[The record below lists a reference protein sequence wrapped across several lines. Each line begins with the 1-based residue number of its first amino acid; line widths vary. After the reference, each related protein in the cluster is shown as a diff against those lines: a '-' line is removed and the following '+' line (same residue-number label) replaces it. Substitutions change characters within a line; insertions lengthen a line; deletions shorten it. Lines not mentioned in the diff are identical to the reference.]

1 MKAISNEKGA
11 PRRLENSLGGLTT
24 TPYPKDN
31 LISVFDLVQRSV
43 RVYKDRPAL
52 GTRAFLGT
60 QKADPKKG
68 QRFDPE
74 VFGETNWVSYGK
86 FGERLKAFG
95 AGLKHLGMISQPPF
109 TNFEDVADK
118 KVACSLTIYENT
130 CAEWQTAAHGC
141 FSQSMVTPPRTF
153 VLAHPSCQS
162 ACPPAHRDLPLM
174 APSARCARCADALRC
189 SRARRQRGCKGRGTA
204 GGREA
209 LTGGEPW
216 QVVTTVYAT
225 LGESAVVD
233 AGRLLFLHS
242 LRTRRMARCAAS
254 GAAGAGCVWGSRVH
268 GVGSTFASRGLVV
281 SG

>member
-1 MKAISNEKGA
+1 MLFPLQQLYNWGLAVMVPIWRQVKAISNEKGA
-11 PRRLENSLGGLTT
+11 PRRLENSLSGLTT

-95 AGLKHLGMISQPPF
+95 AGLKKLGMISQPAF
-109 TNFEDVADK
+109 TNFEDVADQ

-141 FSQSMVTPPRTF
+141 FSQSMVKLSAF
-153 VLAHPSCQS
+153 VLLDVCGLIQA
-162 ACPPAHRDLPLM
+162 AK
-174 APSARCARCADALRC
+174 ARA
-189 SRARRQRGCKGRGTA
+189 
-204 GGREA
+204 
-209 LTGGEPW
+209 
-216 QVVTTVYAT
+216 
-225 LGESAVVD
+225 AVRID
-233 AGRLLFLHS
+233 TCL
-242 LRTRRMARCAAS
+242 
-254 GAAGAGCVWGSRVH
+254 
-268 GVGSTFASRGLVV
+268 
-281 SG
+281 